1 MENNN
6 PAAKA
11 MEKFLDSVG
20 LDLTNLGMEKTPE
33 RVAKMYG
40 QLFSGLGPV
49 EQEEWG
55 ELFESDAAGLVAVR
69 HIPFYSMCEHHLVPF
84 FGEVDIV
91 YQPHKGL
98 VAGFSKFTKVVE
110 HLSRRPQLQE
120 RFTRQIAGAVA
131 EGVGAEGV
139 LVTVEAQQLCMMMRG
154 DLAPGART
162 ITTEC
167 TGSFIGDKELYQQAW
182 LLLGGEKK

>member
-11 MEKFLDSVG
+11 MENFLDSVG
-20 LDLTNLGMEKTPE
+20 LDLAKLGMEKTPD
-33 RVAKMYG
+33 RVARMYG

-182 LLLGGEKK
+182 LMLGGEK

>member
-11 MEKFLDSVG
+11 MENFLDSVG
-20 LDLTNLGMEKTPE
+20 LDLSKLGMEKTPD
-33 RVAKMYG
+33 RVARMYG

>member
-154 DLAPGART
+154 DLAPGAKT
-162 ITTEC
+162 VTTEC
-167 TGSFIGDKELYQQAW
+167 VGAFARDKVLYQQAW
-182 LLLGGEKK
+182 QLLGTGKK

>member
-11 MEKFLDSVG
+11 MENFLDNVG

-182 LLLGGEKK
+182 LMLGGEK

>member
-11 MEKFLDSVG
+11 MENFLDNVG
-20 LDLTNLGMEKTPE
+20 LDLTSLGMEKTPE

-40 QLFSGLGPV
+40 QLFSGLGQV

-91 YQPHKGL
+91 YQPHGGM
-98 VAGFSKFTKVVE
+98 VA
-110 HLSRRPQLQE
+110 
-120 RFTRQIAGAVA
+120 
-131 EGVGAEGV
+131 
-139 LVTVEAQQLCMMMRG
+139 
-154 DLAPGART
+154 D
-162 ITTEC
+162 
-167 TGSFIGDKELYQQAW
+167 FIGDRDY
-182 LLLGGEKK
+182 

>member
-1 MENNN
+1 MENKN

-11 MEKFLDSVG
+11 MENFLDNVG
-20 LDLTNLGMEKTPE
+20 LDLPQLGMEKTPE
-33 RVAKMYG
+33 RVAKLYG

-49 EQEEWG
+49 QPEEWG
-55 ELFESDAAGLVAVR
+55 ELFESDATGLVAVR

-91 YQPHKGL
+91 YQPHKGM

-110 HLSRRPQLQE
+110 HLSHRPQLQE
-120 RFTRQIAGAVA
+120 RLTRQIAAAVA

-139 LVTVEAQQLCMMMRG
+139 LVTMEAQQLCMMMRG

-162 ITTEC
+162 VTTEC
-167 TGSFIGDKELYQQAW
+167 TGCFLEDKELYQQAW
-182 LLLGGEKK
+182 LMLGGEK

>member
-11 MEKFLDSVG
+11 MENFLDSVG
-20 LDLTNLGMEKTPE
+20 LDLSKLGMEKTPD
-33 RVAKMYG
+33 RVARMYG

-182 LLLGGEKK
+182 LMLGGEK

>member
-182 LLLGGEKK
+182 LMLGGEK

>member
-1 MENNN
+1 MENND